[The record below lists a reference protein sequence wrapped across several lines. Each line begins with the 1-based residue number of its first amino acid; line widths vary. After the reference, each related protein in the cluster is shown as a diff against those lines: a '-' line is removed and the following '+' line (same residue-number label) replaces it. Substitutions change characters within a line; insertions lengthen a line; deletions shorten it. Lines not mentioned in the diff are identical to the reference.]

1 MPKYVALLRA
11 VNVGGNNMI
20 KMDALKEMFF
30 SLKFKNVVTYIQS
43 GNIIFE
49 TKETE
54 EGKLLS
60 KIEKEI
66 AKVFGL
72 QIDVF
77 LRSED
82 EVKIIIDDKPFLNV
96 EGREDVKLNVSFLA
110 GMPDEGQAQ
119 HFMSL
124 SNEVDTFI
132 LKGRELF
139 TVTLKEAPKSL
150 LSDALI
156 KKHLKLKATTRN
168 WNTVNKLNELLKK

>member
-20 KMDALKEMFF
+20 KMDVLKEMFF
-30 SLKFKNVVTYIQS
+30 SLKFKNVATYIQS

-49 TKETE
+49 TKETDE
-54 EGKLLS
+54 AKLLS

-66 AKVFGL
+66 HKVFNL

-77 LRSED
+77 LRSAE
-82 EVKIIIDDKPFLNV
+82 EMEALIEGKPFKKV
-96 EGREDVKLNVSFLA
+96 EGREDVKLNVSFLS
-110 GMPDEGQAQ
+110 GVPDKEQAK

-124 SNEVDTFI
+124 GDEVDTFV
-132 LKGRELF
+132 LKNRELF

-150 LSDALI
+150 LSDTLI

-168 WNTVNKLNELLKK
+168 WNTVNKLNDLLKK

>member
-20 KMDALKEMFF
+20 KMDALKEMFQ
-30 SLKFKNVVTYIQS
+30 SLKFKNVATYIQS
-43 GNIIFE
+43 GNILFE
-49 TKETE
+49 TIETE

-82 EVKIIIDDKPFLNV
+82 EIITIIEDRPFKKV

-110 GMPDEGQAQ
+110 AMPDAEQAE

-124 SNEVDTFI
+124 SNEVDTFM

-139 TVTLKEAPKSL
+139 TITLKEAPKSL

-168 WNTVNKLNELLKK
+168 WNTTNKLHDLLKK